1 MGRNIL
7 EAPGITW
14 PQFSLSKE
22 WSFFERAKFILR
34 WDANN
39 PFKSPNYGQPDATFN
54 RQNLGNFGRV
64 GTSTR
69 GGFSDI
75 EYRPAEPPPGVPGL
89 EW

>member
-1 MGRNIL
+1 
-7 EAPGITW
+7 
-14 PQFSLSKE
+14 
-22 WSFFERAKFILR
+22 
-34 WDANN
+34 
-39 PFKSPNYGQPDATFN
+39 
-54 RQNLGNFGRV
+54 V